1 MQDGRRRAGA
11 EPGGNDCLE
20 VSELRPHQFP
30 GPKSFLHINQMTLT
44 SLATRAQDRRG
55 GGGGDGRMDGE
66 GLRQLWASQGDGQ
79 LSAWASSA
87 GCCLDTRKLRASQ
100 WGLHSSLPGLF
111 YLLL

>member
-1 MQDGRRRAGA
+1 
-11 EPGGNDCLE
+11 
-20 VSELRPHQFP
+20 
-30 GPKSFLHINQMTLT
+30 
-44 SLATRAQDRRG
+44 
-55 GGGGDGRMDGE
+55 MDGE

-87 GCCLDTRKLRASQ
+87 GCCLDTQKLRASQ